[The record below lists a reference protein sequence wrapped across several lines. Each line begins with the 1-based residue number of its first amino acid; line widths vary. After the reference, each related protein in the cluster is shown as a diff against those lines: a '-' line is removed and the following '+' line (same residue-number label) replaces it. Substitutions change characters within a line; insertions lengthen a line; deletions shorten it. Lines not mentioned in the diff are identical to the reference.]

1 MKVCNFCVMDE
12 EDPSITF
19 DSNGCCN
26 HCAKARKNLSI
37 ITNPLG
43 FEDWVS
49 KIISNRNLNQTYD
62 GILGL
67 SGGLDSSFVLV
78 KLVESGI
85 KPLVYHVDA
94 GWNSPESVKNIYNLV
109 TKTKVDLQVEVIDWE
124 FVRELQIAFLRS
136 GLHNQDIPQDYLFLT
151 HLLET
156 ADKLNI
162 KNIFTGSNY
171 ATENILPTNWGEN
184 ALDYKRILS
193 VMQTF
198 GLKPHPQ
205 LLPFNNFNFFLKKN
219 VLRSR
224 IVHEPLNL
232 MSYNGTQARKYLQK
246 NYNWQDF
253 QGKHTESQFT
263 KYFQEVYLPVR
274 FNINKN
280 KAHLSSLIV
289 NNEIKRATVLN
300 ILQQKS
306 DDFVRNSLLRK
317 YIANKLNIDLRTLGT
332 YEIQMQKFTSKK
344 FKSSK
349 IQFYIIRILEKLII
363 TLNLKARNR

>member
-1 MKVCNFCVMDE
+1 MDE
-12 EDPSITF
+12 EDSSIIF

-26 HCAKARKNLSI
+26 HCSKARKNLGI
-37 ITNPLG
+37 ITNPHG
-43 FEDWVS
+43 FEDWVF
-49 KIISNRNLNQTYD
+49 KIISNRNLKETYD

-67 SGGLDSSFVLV
+67 SGGLDSSFALV

-109 TKTKVDLQVEVIDWE
+109 TKTGVDLQVEVIDWE
-124 FVRELQIAFLRS
+124 FVKELQIAFLKS

-151 HLLET
+151 HLLKT
-156 ADKLNI
+156 ADNLNI

-184 ALDYKRILS
+184 ALDYKLILS
-193 VMQTF
+193 VMRTF
-198 GLKPHPQ
+198 GVKAHPQ
-205 LLPFNNFNFFLKKN
+205 LLPFNNFNFYLKKN
-219 VLRSR
+219 ILKSL
-224 IVHEPLNL
+224 IVHEPLNF
-232 MSYNGTQARKYLQK
+232 MQYNGTQARKYLQE

-274 FNINKN
+274 FKINKK

-289 NNEIKRATVLN
+289 NNEIERATVLN
-300 ILQQKS
+300 ILHQKS
-306 DDFVRNSLLRK
+306 DDFLRNSFLRK
-317 YIANKLNIDLRTLGT
+317 YIANKLNIDLETLSK
-332 YEIQMQKFTSKK
+332 YEAPMQKFNARK
-344 FKSSK
+344 FKRSK
-349 IQFYIIRILEKLII
+349 IQFYIIRFLEKVII
-363 TLNLKARNR
+363 MLNSRVRRG